1 VLPRVDQEVEIKCA
15 TLTTPI
21 TESAVYRGSKRTCF
35 FITQM
40 PLNTGN
46 AARRRPVLGVSWSN
60 QLRSV
65 TMKKRIALVLGS
77 GGARGYAHIGVIE
90 ELERRGYDIACIA
103 GCSMGAVV
111 GGIYAAGKL
120 RQYREWIES
129 LDYLDVLRLVDVSFR
144 LGAIRGEKV
153 FGQIREIVGE
163 INIEDLRIPYTAVA
177 TDLTNQQEIWFQ
189 EGCLHQAMRASAA
202 IPSLFTPVIQGDRVL
217 VDGGLLNPL
226 PIVPVV
232 SSHCDLIVAVN
243 LNSTTQGHYQLPV
256 IERPPAVKRRFDHMI
271 SSLGS
276 RLPFR
281 RKLDANGGDV
291 LRLPQNSL
299 KASAAPI
306 ENPWLTSEPADPQGQ
321 QSAASPQG
329 ERAPKSATGSI
340 IVDNVGPAS
349 LLDLINQ
356 SFEVMQTS
364 LAQYKIAGYPP
375 DILINVPKR
384 VCRFFEFYK
393 APELIALGREIASD
407 TLDRYEADHR
417 SGN

>member
-1 VLPRVDQEVEIKCA
+1 
-15 TLTTPI
+15 
-21 TESAVYRGSKRTCF
+21 
-35 FITQM
+35 
-40 PLNTGN
+40 
-46 AARRRPVLGVSWSN
+46 
-60 QLRSV
+60 
-65 TMKKRIALVLGS
+65 MKKRIALVLGS

-90 ELERRGYDIACIA
+90 ELESRGYDIACIA

-120 RQYREWIES
+120 DQYRYWIQS

-153 FGQIREIVGE
+153 FGQIRNIVGE

-177 TDLTNQQEIWFQ
+177 TDLTHQQEIWFQ

-202 IPSLFTPVIQGDRVL
+202 IPSLFTPVMQGNRML
-217 VDGGLLNPL
+217 VDGSLLNPL

-232 SSHCDLIVAVN
+232 SSHCDLIIAVN
-243 LNSTTQGHYQLPV
+243 LNSTQQSNYQLPV
-256 IERPPAVKRRFDHMI
+256 IQRPAAFKGRFDNLM

-276 RLPFR
+276 RMPFR
-281 RKLDANGGDV
+281 NRHAEQLLN
-291 LRLPQNSL
+291 LEQEML
-299 KASAAPI
+299 APLA
-306 ENPWLTSEPADPQGQ
+306 EPLSNPWLDSTQPARPATEEG
-321 QSAASPQG
+321 S
-329 ERAPKSATGSI
+329 PKSATGSVI
-340 IVDNVGPAS
+340 IDNVGPAS

-393 APELIALGREIASD
+393 AAELIELGRMIAKD
-407 TLDRYEADHR
+407 TLDRYEKDAGSSNR
-417 SGN
+417 

>member
-1 VLPRVDQEVEIKCA
+1 
-15 TLTTPI
+15 
-21 TESAVYRGSKRTCF
+21 
-35 FITQM
+35 
-40 PLNTGN
+40 
-46 AARRRPVLGVSWSN
+46 
-60 QLRSV
+60 
-65 TMKKRIALVLGS
+65 MKKRVALVLGS

-90 ELERRGYDIACIA
+90 EIERRGYDIACVA

-120 RQYREWIES
+120 DQYRQWIES

-144 LGAIRGEKV
+144 LGAMRGEKV
-153 FGQIREIVGE
+153 FGQIRKIVGE
-163 INIEDLRIPYTAVA
+163 VNIEDLRIPYTAVA

-202 IPSLFTPVIQGDRVL
+202 IPSLFTPVMQGNRML
-217 VDGGLLNPL
+217 VDGGILNPL

-232 SSHCDLIVAVN
+232 SSHSDLIIAVN
-243 LNSTTQGHYQLPV
+243 LNATNQKQYKLPV
-256 IERPPAVKRRFDHMI
+256 IQRPPAFKSRFNNLL
-271 SSLGS
+271 SSMGS

-281 RKLDANGGDV
+281 RKQAEEL
-291 LRLPQNSL
+291 LRLEQQTL
-299 KASAAPI
+299 AREAAQLD
-306 ENPWLTSEPADPQGQ
+306 NPWLDGPEPQVRQ
-321 QSAASPQG
+321 AAAAAQDNG
-329 ERAPKSATGSI
+329 APKSATGSVI
-340 IVDNVGPAS
+340 IDNVGPAS

-407 TLDRYEADHR
+407 TLDRYEEEGR
-417 SGN
+417 

>member
-1 VLPRVDQEVEIKCA
+1 M
-15 TLTTPI
+15 
-21 TESAVYRGSKRTCF
+21 S
-35 FITQM
+35 
-40 PLNTGN
+40 
-46 AARRRPVLGVSWSN
+46 
-60 QLRSV
+60 
-65 TMKKRIALVLGS
+65 KRIALVLGS

-90 ELERRGYDIACIA
+90 ELEARGYDIACIA

-120 RQYREWIES
+120 AHYRQWIES

-163 INIEDLRIPYTAVA
+163 LNIEDLRIPYTAVA

-202 IPSLFTPVIQGDRVL
+202 IPSLFTPVMQGNRML

-232 SSHCDLIVAVN
+232 ASHCDLIIAVN
-243 LNSTTQGHYQLPV
+243 LNSTSHKHYSLPV
-256 IERPPAVKRRFDHMI
+256 IERPAAFKGRFDLLMN
-271 SSLGS
+271 SLGA

-281 RKLDANGGDV
+281 RKDGDSGEVALLEARIGSLAPDPWLDETPHT
-291 LRLPQNSL
+291 RLAAVDSE
-299 KASAAPI
+299 AAPR
-306 ENPWLTSEPADPQGQ
+306 
-321 QSAASPQG
+321 SAS
-329 ERAPKSATGSI
+329 GSVVI
-340 IVDNVGPAS
+340 DAVGPAS

-375 DILINVPKR
+375 DVLINVPKR

-393 APELIALGREIASD
+393 APELIQLGRQIARD
-407 TLDRYEADHR
+407 TLDKYEAQN
-417 SGN
+417 S

>member
-1 VLPRVDQEVEIKCA
+1 
-15 TLTTPI
+15 
-21 TESAVYRGSKRTCF
+21 
-35 FITQM
+35 
-40 PLNTGN
+40 
-46 AARRRPVLGVSWSN
+46 
-60 QLRSV
+60 
-65 TMKKRIALVLGS
+65 MKKRIALVLGS

-120 RQYREWIES
+120 DLYRDWIQS

-153 FGQIREIVGE
+153 FGQIRNIVGE

-177 TDLTNQQEIWFQ
+177 TDLTHQQEIWFQ

-202 IPSLFTPVIQGDRVL
+202 IPSLFTPVMQGNRML

-226 PIVPVV
+226 PLVPVV
-232 SSHCDLIVAVN
+232 SSHCDLIIAVN
-243 LNSTTQGHYQLPV
+243 LNSTSQNSYQLPV
-256 IERPPAVKRRFDHMI
+256 IQRPPAFKSRFDTLMN
-271 SSLGS
+271 SLGS
-276 RLPFR
+276 HMPFR
-281 RKLDANGGDV
+281 NKHASDLLELEQV
-291 LRLPQNSL
+291 MLKPLPDRAPNPWVESTRPGAQQP
-299 KASAAPI
+299 AAAPTQ
-306 ENPWLTSEPADPQGQ
+306 EG
-321 QSAASPQG
+321 
-329 ERAPKSATGSI
+329 APKSASGSFI
-340 IVDNVGPAS
+340 IDNVGPAS

-393 APELIALGREIASD
+393 APELIALGREIARD
-407 TLDRYEADHR
+407 TLDRYESEEH
-417 SGN
+417 

>member
-1 VLPRVDQEVEIKCA
+1 
-15 TLTTPI
+15 
-21 TESAVYRGSKRTCF
+21 
-35 FITQM
+35 
-40 PLNTGN
+40 
-46 AARRRPVLGVSWSN
+46 
-60 QLRSV
+60 
-65 TMKKRIALVLGS
+65 MKKRVALVLGS

-90 ELERRGYDIACIA
+90 EIEKRGYEIACIA

-120 RQYREWIES
+120 QDYRNWIES

-153 FGQIREIVGE
+153 FGQIRKIVGE

-177 TDLTNQQEIWFQ
+177 TDLTNQQEIWLQ

-202 IPSLFTPVIQGDRVL
+202 IPSLFTPVMQGNRML

-232 SSHCDLIVAVN
+232 SSHCDLIIAVN
-243 LNSTTQGHYQLPV
+243 LNATNQKHYTLPV
-256 IERPPAVKRRFDHMI
+256 IQRPPAFKSRFDNLVR
-271 SSLGS
+271 SLGS
-276 RLPFR
+276 HLPFR
-281 RKLDANGGDV
+281 RKQAEQLLLLEQEA
-291 LRLPQNSL
+291 LQ
-299 KASAAPI
+299 AQAADI
-306 ENPWLTSEPADPQGQ
+306 NPWLEGAEPEAQ
-321 QSAASPQG
+321 QPAAAPETAG
-329 ERAPKSATGSI
+329 APKSATGSFI
-340 IVDNVGPAS
+340 IDNVGPAS

-375 DILINVPKR
+375 DVLINVPKR

-407 TLDRYEADHR
+407 TLDRYE
-417 SGN
+417 SEQS

>member
-1 VLPRVDQEVEIKCA
+1 
-15 TLTTPI
+15 
-21 TESAVYRGSKRTCF
+21 
-35 FITQM
+35 
-40 PLNTGN
+40 
-46 AARRRPVLGVSWSN
+46 
-60 QLRSV
+60 
-65 TMKKRIALVLGS
+65 MKKRVALVLGS

-90 ELERRGYDIACIA
+90 EIERRGFDIACIA

-120 RQYREWIES
+120 NDYRDWIES

-153 FGQIREIVGE
+153 FGQIRKIVGE

-202 IPSLFTPVIQGDRVL
+202 IPSLFTPVMQGNRML

-232 SSHCDLIVAVN
+232 SSHCDLIIAVN
-243 LNSTTQGHYQLPV
+243 LNATNQRHYQLPV
-256 IERPPAVKRRFDHMI
+256 IQRPAAFKSRFDSLI
-271 SSLGS
+271 TSLGS

-281 RKLDANGGDV
+281 RKQAEQLLLLEQEA
-291 LRLPQNSL
+291 LRAEAVDIINPWIESAEPQ
-299 KASAAPI
+299 AQQPAAAPQT
-306 ENPWLTSEPADPQGQ
+306 PG
-321 QSAASPQG
+321 
-329 ERAPKSATGSI
+329 APKSATGSI
-340 IVDNVGPAS
+340 IIDNVGPAS

-407 TLDRYEADHR
+407 TLDRYE
-417 SGN
+417 NEQN

>member
-1 VLPRVDQEVEIKCA
+1 
-15 TLTTPI
+15 
-21 TESAVYRGSKRTCF
+21 
-35 FITQM
+35 M
-40 PLNTGN
+40 N
-46 AARRRPVLGVSWSN
+46 
-60 QLRSV
+60 
-65 TMKKRIALVLGS
+65 KKVALVLGS

-90 ELERRGYDIACIA
+90 ALEARGYQIGCIA

-120 RQYREWIES
+120 DEYRNWIES

-153 FGQIREIVGE
+153 FGQIRNIVGE

-177 TDLTNQQEIWFQ
+177 TDLTHQQEIWFQ

-202 IPSLFTPVIQGDRVL
+202 IPSLFTPVMQGNRML
-217 VDGGLLNPL
+217 VDGSLLNPL

-243 LNSTTQGHYQLPV
+243 LSSTLQSHYQLPV
-256 IERPPAVKRRFDHMI
+256 IQRPAAFKGRFDNLM

-276 RLPFR
+276 RIPFR
-281 RKLDANGGDV
+281 NKHAEQLLN
-291 LRLPQNSL
+291 LEQEMLSPLEEPQR
-299 KASAAPI
+299 
-306 ENPWLTSEPADPQGQ
+306 NPWLDSTQPARPGAQEG
-321 QSAASPQG
+321 S
-329 ERAPKSATGSI
+329 PKSATGSVI
-340 IVDNVGPAS
+340 IDNVGPAS

-393 APELIALGREIASD
+393 AAELIELGRIITRD
-407 TLDRYEADHR
+407 TLDRYEKDAASNNR
-417 SGN
+417 

>member
-1 VLPRVDQEVEIKCA
+1 
-15 TLTTPI
+15 
-21 TESAVYRGSKRTCF
+21 
-35 FITQM
+35 
-40 PLNTGN
+40 
-46 AARRRPVLGVSWSN
+46 
-60 QLRSV
+60 
-65 TMKKRIALVLGS
+65 MKKRIALVLGS

-90 ELERRGYDIACIA
+90 ELESRGYDIACIA

-111 GGIYAAGKL
+111 GGIYAASKL
-120 RQYREWIES
+120 DQYRDWIQS

-153 FGQIREIVGE
+153 FGQIRNIVGE

-177 TDLTNQQEIWFQ
+177 TDLTHQQEIWFQ

-202 IPSLFTPVIQGDRVL
+202 IPSLFTPVMQGNRML
-217 VDGGLLNPL
+217 VDGSLLNPL

-243 LNSTTQGHYQLPV
+243 LSSTLQSHYQLPV
-256 IERPPAVKRRFDHMI
+256 IQRPAAFKGRFDNLM

-276 RLPFR
+276 RIPFR
-281 RKLDANGGDV
+281 NKHAEQLLN
-291 LRLPQNSL
+291 LEQELLTPLEEPQR
-299 KASAAPI
+299 
-306 ENPWLTSEPADPQGQ
+306 NPWLDSTQPARPGAQEG
-321 QSAASPQG
+321 S
-329 ERAPKSATGSI
+329 PKSATGSVI
-340 IVDNVGPAS
+340 IDNVGPAS

-393 APELIALGREIASD
+393 AAELIELGRIITRD
-407 TLDRYEADHR
+407 TLDRYEKDAASNNR
-417 SGN
+417 